1 MRLLVD
7 AQPLIWH
14 RAKDPRLPEKV
25 RRALSSEQNDLFISE
40 ATWWE
45 ICLKVSLKK
54 LELIGGVDGL
64 REEWIGRGAATA
76 LPVEWRHTRR
86 VVELPFVHRDP
97 FDRLLVA
104 QAMVDK
110 LTIVG
115 GDSCFAQYPGVDV
128 LW

>member
-14 RAKDPRLPEKV
+14 RARDPRLPEKV
-25 RRALSSEQNDLFISE
+25 REALASEENDLFVSE

-45 ICLKVSLKK
+45 IGIKVSLGK
-54 LELIGGVDGL
+54 LEMLGGLDGL
-64 REEWIGRGAATA
+64 REEWIGRGAAEA

-86 VVELPFVHRDP
+86 LVNLPFVHRDP
-97 FDRLLVA
+97 FDRMLVA
-104 QAMVDK
+104 QALTEK

-115 GDSCFAQYPGVDV
+115 GASCFGRYPGVDV
-128 LW
+128 FW

>member
-14 RAKDPRLPEKV
+14 RAGDPRLPEKV
-25 RRALSSEQNDLFISE
+25 RHALADEANELFISE

-45 ICLKVSLKK
+45 ICLKLSLGK
-54 LELIGGVDGL
+54 LELLGGVDSL
-64 REEWIGRGAATA
+64 REEWIGRGVAEP

-86 VVELPFVHRDP
+86 LVDLPFVHRDP
-97 FDRLLVA
+97 FDRMLVA
-104 QAMVDK
+104 QALTDN

-115 GDSCFAQYPGVDV
+115 GDTCLARYPGVKV
-128 LW
+128 FW

>member
-14 RAKDPRLPEKV
+14 RSGDAHLPEKV
-25 RRALSSEQNDLFISE
+25 RHALSGEDNELLISE

-45 ICLKVSLKK
+45 ICVKLSLKK
-54 LELIGGVDGL
+54 LELTGGVDGL
-64 REEWIGRGAATA
+64 REEWIGRGAAES

-86 VVELPFVHRDP
+86 LVDLPFVHRDP
-97 FDRLLVA
+97 FDRMLVA
-104 QAMVDK
+104 QALTDN

-115 GDSCFAQYPGVDV
+115 GDPFFALYPGVKV
-128 LW
+128 FW

>member
-14 RAKDPRLPEKV
+14 RAGDPRLPEKV
-25 RRALSSEQNDLFISE
+25 RYALADEANELFISE

-45 ICLKVSLKK
+45 ICAKLSLKK
-54 LELIGGVDGL
+54 LELLGGIESL
-64 REEWIGRGAATA
+64 REEWIGRGVAES

-86 VVELPFVHRDP
+86 LVDLPFVHRDP
-97 FDRLLVA
+97 FDRMLVV
-104 QAMVDK
+104 QALTEN

-115 GDSCFAQYPGVDV
+115 GDPCFARYPGVKV
-128 LW
+128 FW

>member
-14 RAKDPRLPEKV
+14 RAGDARLPEKV
-25 RRALSSEQNDLFISE
+25 RHVLAKADHELFISE

-45 ICLKVSLKK
+45 ICVKLSLKK
-54 LELIGGVDGL
+54 LELLGGVDSL
-64 REEWIGRGAATA
+64 REEWIGRGVAES

-86 VVELPFVHRDP
+86 LVDLPFVHRDP
-97 FDRLLVA
+97 FDRMLVA
-104 QAMVDK
+104 QGLTEG

-115 GDSCFAQYPGVDV
+115 GDSCFARYPGVKV
-128 LW
+128 FW

>member
-1 MRLLVD
+1 MKLLID

-14 RAKDPRLPEKV
+14 RSGDLRLPEKV
-25 RRALSSEQNDLFISE
+25 RRALSSEENELFISE

-54 LELIGGVDGL
+54 LELLGGVDGL
-64 REEWIGRGAATA
+64 REEWIGRGGATA

-86 VVELPFVHRDP
+86 MVDLPFVHRDP

-104 QAMVDK
+104 QAIADK

-115 GDSCFAQYPGVDV
+115 GDSCFARYPGVKV

>member
-14 RAKDPRLPEKV
+14 RAGDPRLPEKV
-25 RRALSSEQNDLFISE
+25 RHALADEASELFISE

-45 ICLKVSLKK
+45 ISVKLSLGK
-54 LELIGGVDGL
+54 LELLGGVDSL
-64 REEWIGRGAATA
+64 REEWIGRGVAQA

-86 VVELPFVHRDP
+86 LVDLPFVHRDP
-97 FDRLLVA
+97 FDRMLVA
-104 QAMVDK
+104 QALTED

-115 GDSCFAQYPGVDV
+115 GDTCLARYPGVKV
-128 LW
+128 FW